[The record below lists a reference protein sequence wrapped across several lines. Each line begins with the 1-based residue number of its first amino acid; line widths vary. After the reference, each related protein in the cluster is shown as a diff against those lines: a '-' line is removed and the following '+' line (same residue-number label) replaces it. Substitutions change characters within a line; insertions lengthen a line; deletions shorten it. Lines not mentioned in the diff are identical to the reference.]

1 MKNPF
6 YVYALK
12 DPTVNPAMI
21 FYIGKGT
28 GERAWEH
35 EKDTKDSE
43 KTRAIAAI
51 HAAGK
56 EVIHSIMLS
65 DLTEEQAFKIEAE
78 LISSFGIRANGGLLT
93 NKVQPNPNTISNRKK
108 MNVPDGIYE
117 RAQTG
122 LSLLKSAVWE
132 FAAANESGVT
142 NADTAK
148 YLGLQSNYGGGAKD
162 YLSYSILG
170 LLRDSGDIERLANR
184 KHIAKSYKSNQ

>member
-12 DPTVNPAMI
+12 DPTVNPATV

-35 EKDTKDSE
+35 EKDTADSE
-43 KTRAIAAI
+43 KTRVISEI
-51 HAAGK
+51 HSAGYD
-56 EVIHSIMLS
+56 VIHTILVS

-78 LISSFGIRANGGLLT
+78 LISSFGIRSNGGYLT
-93 NKVQPNPNTISNRKK
+93 NIVQPNPAKISKRKLI
-108 MNVPDGIYE
+108 NVPDGAYE

-122 LSLLKSAVWE
+122 LTLLKSAIWE
-132 FAAANESGVT
+132 FAAANPEGVT

-148 YLGLQSNYGGGAKD
+148 YLGLQSNYGGGARD

-170 LLRDSGDIERLANR
+170 LLRNSGDIERLETK
-184 KHIAKSYKSNQ
+184 KHIAISHKSKN